1 LQRSKRDRRA
11 RDLKDE
17 GERLDDIRVQLGE
30 EQKRE
35 GQLVGEEQAYHR
47 NVARRDALVREISKK
62 NGIKG
67 FDHDSLDKNQWIDFR
82 SRMNELQ
89 RRHALAVE
97 TTQREGHEKNQEFT
111 LQLQSL
117 HANIATLKAER
128 ESLLKQIVRARVL
141 RLAASR

>member
-1 LQRSKRDRRA
+1 LQRSKRDRWA

-47 NVARRDALVREISKK
+47 NVARRDALVREISKN

-89 RRHALAVE
+89 RRHVSAVE
-97 TTQREGHEKNQEFT
+97 TIQREGHEKNQEFT

-128 ESLLKQIVRARVL
+128 ESLLKQIVRVL
-141 RLAASR
+141 HLAASH

>member
-17 GERLDDIRVQLGE
+17 DERLEDYRKQLGE

-47 NVARRDALVREISKK
+47 DVARSDALVRDISKK

-89 RRHALAVE
+89 RHHASAVE
-97 TTQREGHEKNQEFT
+97 TIQTEGHERNQEFT

-117 HANIATLKAER
+117 HANVATLKAER
-128 ESLLKQIVRARVL
+128 ESLLKQIVRVCPL
-141 RLAASR
+141 YVDKLY